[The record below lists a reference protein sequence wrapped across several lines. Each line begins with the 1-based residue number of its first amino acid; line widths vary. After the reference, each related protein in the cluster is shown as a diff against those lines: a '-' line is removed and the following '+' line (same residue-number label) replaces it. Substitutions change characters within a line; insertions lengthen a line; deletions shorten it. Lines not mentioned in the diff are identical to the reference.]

1 MATPVDFH
9 PLADADALAAR
20 WFYARGGALLVARFL
35 AALDAAVA
43 DIGANPGAGSPQ
55 LHGTRVWRLS
65 RFPFH
70 LVYVED
76 PAGVLV
82 VAVAHHR
89 RRPGYW
95 RRRLP

>member
-1 MATPVDFH
+1 VATPVDFH
-9 PLADADALAAR
+9 PRADADALAAR
-20 WFYARGGALLVARFL
+20 RFYARGGAALVGRFL
-35 AALDAAVA
+35 ADLDDAVA
-43 DIGANPGAGSPQ
+43 RVAANPRAWSPHF
-55 LHGTRVWRLS
+55 HGTRVCQFRL
-65 RFPFH
+65 FPFS
-70 LVYVED
+70 LVYVEE

>member
-9 PLADADALAAR
+9 PRADADALAAR
-20 WFYARGGALLVARFL
+20 RFYARGGASLVARFL
-35 AALDAAVA
+35 AALDDAIA
-43 DIGANPGAGSPQ
+43 DIGANPGTGSPH
-55 LHGTRVWRLS
+55 LHNTRVWRLR

-70 LVYVED
+70 LVYVEE

-82 VAVAHHR
+82 VAVAHDR
-89 RRPGYW
+89 RRPGHW